1 MTDLDAEAK
10 KLGGDFQK
18 RQARLV
24 DALNRR
30 AMTASGFQELEKLVG
45 VHAAPTLDVKQLFP
59 GRFNPDG
66 TLKTKGTPRR

>member
-24 DALNRR
+24 EAIHQRTT
-30 AMTASGFQELEKLVG
+30 TASGFEAHRLR
-45 VHAAPTLDVKQLFP
+45 ATKQLP
-59 GRFNPDG
+59 A
-66 TLKTKGTPRR
+66 TPALWRKSREKQSAA